1 MLSRDSQR
9 ENAELVILSLLEA
22 QGPLYGYAIS
32 KEVAGRSDG
41 QIRMTPGVL
50 YPMLR
55 EMEGEGLIA
64 GSVEEVRSER
74 KQGAKSAA
82 GEGAGEGE
90 AKEGRKR
97 KWYKLTAKGRRR
109 LAARVEAHRTWRK
122 VIDLFIGGPGAGSDE
137 GEQKE
142 GGR

>member
-9 ENAELVILSLLEA
+9 ESAELVILSLLEA
-22 QGPLYGYAIS
+22 EGQLYGYAIS
-32 KEVAGRSDG
+32 KEVAARSDR

-55 EMEGEGLIA
+55 ELEGEGLIA
-64 GSVEEVRSER
+64 GSVEEVRSDR
-74 KQGAKSAA
+74 RQGAK
-82 GEGAGEGE
+82 GEGEGE
-90 AKEGRKR
+90 AGEGRKR

-109 LAARVEAHRTWRK
+109 LAARVEAHRTWRR
-122 VIDLFIGGPGAGSDE
+122 VIDLFIGGRGPARGE